1 MHLEWNLFLPQLLL
15 STEFNY
21 NWNIPVER
29 NSVDRNENAKIMTIE
44 YKKKNNILCTV
55 ALKKFN
61 GNHDKNQAN
70 MLLTHGCVREKKGY

>member
-1 MHLEWNLFLPQLLL
+1 
-15 STEFNY
+15 
-21 NWNIPVER
+21 
-29 NSVDRNENAKIMTIE
+29 MTIE